1 VTFGGQASDI
11 TSGRYPNGTGP
22 FVLMEPTPEAF
33 NSGKRLSVNEV
44 TAAEI
49 KVFPNP
55 ANNRLFVESDVAG
68 TIEIINSQG
77 QVLLKDKA
85 TKGLSEYD
93 IGNFQTGIYFVILH
107 NNQIVINKK
116 LLKL

>member
-1 VTFGGQASDI
+1 
-11 TSGRYPNGTGP
+11 
-22 FVLMEPTPEAF
+22 MEPTPEAF

-44 TAAEI
+44 TAVEI

-93 IGNFQTGIYFVILH
+93 ISSFQTGIYFVILH
-107 NNQIVINKK
+107 NNQIVITKK